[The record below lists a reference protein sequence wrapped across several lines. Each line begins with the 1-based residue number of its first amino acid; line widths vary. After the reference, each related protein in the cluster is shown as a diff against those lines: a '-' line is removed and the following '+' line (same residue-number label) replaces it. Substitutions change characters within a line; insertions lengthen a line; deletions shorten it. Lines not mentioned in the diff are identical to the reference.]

1 MPNVKLQKNFDLGK
15 IKLDM
20 HRELNFS
27 ADIIVLDIENGI
39 ISGRDINGRP
49 FTKLQPETIAKKRK
63 DRNASPRTALYA
75 TGTMKKAYVPRG
87 KRATPT
93 RQRVEII
100 PPKKRDEIGEYHQDG
115 GGTLPQREWFGI
127 SKTAEKNA
135 FKMVE
140 LKIEKAIRDA

>member
-1 MPNVKLQKNFDLGK
+1 VPNVKLQKNFDLGK

-75 TGTMKKAYVPRG
+75 TGTMKKAYVPKG
-87 KRATPT
+87 KRANKT
-93 RQRVEII
+93 RQVVEII
-100 PPKKRDEIGEYHQDG
+100 PAKKRKDIGVYHQKG
-115 GGTLPQREWFGI
+115 GGNLPKREWFGI
-127 SKTAEKNA
+127 SKTAEKRA
-135 FKMVE
+135 YKAME
-140 LKIEKAIRDA
+140 LRIEQELRRA